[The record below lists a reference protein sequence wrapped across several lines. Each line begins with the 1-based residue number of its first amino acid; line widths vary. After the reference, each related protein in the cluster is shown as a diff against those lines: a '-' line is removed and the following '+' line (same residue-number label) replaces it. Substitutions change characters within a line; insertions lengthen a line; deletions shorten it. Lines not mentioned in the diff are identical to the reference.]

1 MNKTNT
7 DTEEKLNE
15 FHRYLLGMAEIC
27 TFAENSANRRGD
39 RVTED
44 QFNVA
49 RNAYL
54 GTAEAFSQKFLKPNS
69 TDACGEECACQD

>member
-1 MNKTNT
+1 
-7 DTEEKLNE
+7 
-15 FHRYLLGMAEIC
+15 MAELC
-27 TFAENSANRRGD
+27 LFAENSANRRGD

-54 GTAEAFSQKFLKPNS
+54 GTAETFSQKFLKSNS
-69 TDACGEECACQD
+69 TDACQG

>member
-1 MNKTNT
+1 MNTNT
-7 DTEEKLNE
+7 DIETKLKE
-15 FHRYLLGMAEIC
+15 FHKYLLGMAELC
-27 TFAENSANRRGD
+27 LFAENSANRRGD

-54 GTAEAFSQKFLKPNS
+54 GTAEAFSQKFLKSNS
-69 TDACGEECACQD
+69 TIVCGEECTCQD